1 MEEIEFILKW
11 TEDLKAE
18 ISTLQFEKDDIRN
31 DFFGLIY
38 STAYQYYKGYI
49 SYNLS
54 LFIRQGKIAFND
66 NISSF
71 KVHIDRLAQVSQKPT
86 LAQSH
91 TNSLNRNLQIDSWSV
106 FELCVT
112 PFCYALCENHELEKL
127 LNYSYTEVI
136 NCLKKSDLDESD
148 SEKLK
153 RHLIKENLVH
163 VPITRKTDFLF
174 NKAVNY
180 YGDIKKDKEFL
191 IFLGKLRNTMHTNF
205 IYYGKDYE
213 YKFGHAHFVFKN
225 GKLVKWLD
233 PFEPSPKLYFYL
245 VGRLKEIWK
254 NLITSIKHDEIIF
267 YPDLDQ
273 E

>member
-1 MEEIEFILKW
+1 MNDIDFILKW

-18 ISTLQFEKDDIRN
+18 IVELQFEMDDIRS
-31 DFFGLIY
+31 DFFRLAY
-38 STAYQYYKGYI
+38 SSSYQYYKGYI

-71 KVHIDRLAQVSQKPT
+71 SVHISRLAQVSQEPLLT
-86 LAQSH
+86 QSH
-91 TNSLNRNLQIDSWSV
+91 TNALNRNLIIDLWSV

-112 PFCYALCENHELEKL
+112 PFCNALCEGIELEKL
-127 LNYSYTEVI
+127 LNYNYTEI
-136 NCLKKSDLDESD
+136 IKFLKKSALDETD
-148 SEKLK
+148 RQKLK
-153 RHLIKENLVH
+153 NHLVKENLVH

-174 NKAVNY
+174 NKTVNY

-191 IFLGKLRNTMHTNF
+191 IFFGKLRNTMHTNF

-213 YKFGHAHFVFKN
+213 YKFGDAHFIFKS
-225 GKLVKWLD
+225 GKLVKWVD

-254 NLITSIKHDEIIF
+254 TLITSIKHDGIIF